1 IPGRH
6 EASAAGRG
14 LGAFVAW
21 IGTRG
26 RSSAELDRLERPT
39 RIVFQGKPTTC
50 AGRSRSA
57 KAIAIVVAA
66 RPSRVEGVTEPY
78 PRAALAFLGGLLRVA
93 PARRAERS
101 RRSRNP
107 ARPLG
112 NRARVARFL
121 ARFEMMARRNLKS
134 GHTSPVFGP
143 IHVPETP
150 LRTGSSRPN
159 HLVTRRP
166 GSPDHPQKPTLP

>member
-6 EASAAGRG
+6 EASAATLG
-14 LGAFVAW
+14 LRAFVSGEGSRA
-21 IGTRG
+21 
-26 RSSAELDRLERPT
+26 RSSAELARLERPT

-134 GHTSPVFGP
+134 GHSSPVFAP
-143 IHVPETP
+143 LHAPATP
-150 LRTGSSRPN
+150 LQTAPSHPT
-159 HLVTRRP
+159 HLLTRRP